1 MKQTALFLIILL
13 FSFCSCTYMG
23 GKRVRGNG
31 ESYIEERQVGN
42 FTGVSVRGGIDV
54 IVSPGPVPSFKIEA
68 DRNLLDY
75 IDVRNKGGIVEVHT
89 RRGFNLRPVS
99 GMKVY
104 ATAPSFSSIEVAGSG
119 DITSRSKI
127 RSDNKLDIEIK
138 GSGNIKLDVD
148 APSIDANISGSG
160 SIALNGRT
168 QNFDADIKGSGDVR
182 SFNLLSENTN
192 VDIAG
197 SGNAEVFASKQLNVE
212 IKGAGDVRYKGTA
225 SVNQKIMGSG
235 SVKQAN

>member
-1 MKQTALFLIILL
+1 MKRTAFFLFILL
-13 FSFCSCTYMG
+13 ISMSSCTYIG

-31 ESYIEERQVGN
+31 ESHIQERQVGK

-54 IVSPGPVPSFKIEA
+54 IVAPGPVSSFKIEA

-75 IDVRNKGGIVEVHT
+75 IDVRNNGGVVEV
-89 RRGFNLRPVS
+89 RSKRGYNLRPKTN
-99 GMKVY
+99 MKVY

-127 RSDNKLDIEIK
+127 SSDNKLNLEIK
-138 GSGNIKLDVD
+138 GSGDIKLDVD
-148 APSIDANISGSG
+148 APSIGAHIAGSG

-168 QNFDADIKGSGDVR
+168 QNFDADIRGSGDVR

>member
-1 MKQTALFLIILL
+1 MKRTALFLSILL
-13 FSFCSCTYMG
+13 FTFCSCTYIG

-31 ESYIEERQVGN
+31 DSVTQERQVGN

-54 IVSPGPVPSFKIEA
+54 VVAPGPVSSFKIQA

-75 IDVRNKGGIVEVHT
+75 IDIKNNGGIVEVRT
-89 RRGFNLRPVS
+89 RHGFNLRPVA
-99 GMKVY
+99 GMKVF

-119 DITSRSKI
+119 NITSQSKVHG
-127 RSDNKLDIEIK
+127 DNKLNLEIK
-138 GSGNIKLDVD
+138 GSGDIRLDVD
-148 APSIDANISGSG
+148 APNIDATIAGSG
-160 SIALNGRT
+160 SISLNGTT
-168 QNFDADIKGSGDVR
+168 QNFEADIKGSGDVR

-225 SVNQKIMGSG
+225 AVNQKIMGSG
-235 SVKQAN
+235 SVKQVN